1 VFDLGSSLRAAREA
15 RGLELAEIEKQIKIR
30 SRYLAALE
38 AERFD
43 EMPLGYGRSF
53 LRTYAQFL
61 ELDPRHYLDE
71 YASRFPPEEP
81 PLPLAPLPRRH
92 RVRVRL
98 LLAVVVLALVAAVL
112 AVAAAYFGSANEET
126 APPAKRHVTHPRKP
140 SLRPPVVQPAAP
152 NKKPVATHR
161 APAGPARV
169 VVRAAGGDC
178 WVFVRVGS
186 EAGRV
191 VAERTLA
198 DGESVSALAKP
209 LLWIRLGA
217 PGAAVL
223 TVAGRRVAVPS
234 SGAPVNLLV
243 GRQGAKVAP

>member
-15 RGLELAEIEKQIKIR
+15 RGFELAEVEKQIKIR

-43 EMPLGYGRSF
+43 ELPPGYGRSF

-92 RVRVRL
+92 RLRVRL
-98 LLAVVVLALVAAVL
+98 LLAVVVLGLVAAIL
-112 AVAAAYFGSANEET
+112 AVAAAYFGSAKKET
-126 APPAKRHVTHPRKP
+126 TPPAPRQVTHPRKP
-140 SLRPPVVQPAAP
+140 SLRPPVVHPAAP
-152 NKKPVATHR
+152 KEPVPSHPA
-161 APAGPARV
+161 APSGPARV
-169 VVRAAGGDC
+169 VVRALGGDC
-178 WVFVRVGS
+178 WVLLRVGS

-191 VAERTLA
+191 VAERTLT
-198 DGESVSALAKP
+198 DGQSVTALAKP

-217 PGAAVL
+217 PRFAVV
-223 TVAGRRVAVPS
+223 TVAGRRIAVPQT
-234 SGAPVNLLV
+234 GGPVNLLV
-243 GRQGAKVAP
+243 GRRVSSR